1 MEKKNGKKKKS
12 QLHMTHENVKDDRE
26 RERLNVREKD
36 VIEKARE
43 LEERGK
49 KRGEKNSFQYGK

>member
-1 MEKKNGKKKKS
+1 MEKKS
-12 QLHMTHENVKDDRE
+12 QLHMTHENVKD
-26 RERLNVREKD
+26 ERLNVREKD

>member
-1 MEKKNGKKKKS
+1 MEKKKSEKKKS

-49 KRGEKNSFQYGK
+49 KRREKNSFQYGK

>member
-1 MEKKNGKKKKS
+1 MEKKKSGKKKS

-49 KRGEKNSFQYGK
+49 KRREKNSFQYGK

>member
-1 MEKKNGKKKKS
+1 
-12 QLHMTHENVKDDRE
+12 MTHENVKDERE

-43 LEERGK
+43 LEERG
-49 KRGEKNSFQYGK
+49 GEKKFIPVW

>member
-1 MEKKNGKKKKS
+1 
-12 QLHMTHENVKDDRE
+12 MTHENVKDDRE

-49 KRGEKNSFQYGK
+49 KGGEKKFIPVW